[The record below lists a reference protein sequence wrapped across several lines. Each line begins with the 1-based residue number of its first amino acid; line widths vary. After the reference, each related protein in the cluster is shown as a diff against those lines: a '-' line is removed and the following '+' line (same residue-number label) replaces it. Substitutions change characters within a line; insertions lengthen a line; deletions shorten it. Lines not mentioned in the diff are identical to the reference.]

1 MTQTDRRIGI
11 GQIRL
16 CARIVALA
24 VAIAIAG
31 AVATVPAHADSSQ
44 TSAGVFTSTGSPRAL
59 AASPGLYEWRFEAA
73 RGPSPFDRIGLHRV
87 ARGPVAPAHPRI
99 VILYLP
105 GTNMNGEVAIDDV
118 RYSIQLYMAAHG
130 ADVWSLDYRTHFIP
144 PDTASAALAELK
156 GWTNDLFANDIDA
169 AARFVIATTHQ
180 RRIFVAGFSR
190 GVEFAYLYAALHPK
204 DVAGLIIL
212 DGYLPHSA
220 SAPPPPDHVAD
231 DIGGRHLTYDRRK
244 ALMEAVIRD
253 PDGPAPIPQFKTASD
268 NLEHVV
274 HDSAAFG
281 GNGGLANPQG
291 GFSDPVVLARAL
303 ITYDRYWPAV
313 QDYDNPFRAARLETL
328 LMSRIPVIAFA
339 STNISAR
346 WPCDVA
352 QSAKATGG
360 SVSFAQLDGW
370 GHLDVICG
378 THSEREVFAPALGW
392 IRRRLK
398 PGSD

>member
-1 MTQTDRRIGI
+1 MTQPDRRKGI
-11 GQIRL
+11 GRIRL
-16 CARIVALA
+16 RARIVALA

-31 AVATVPAHADSSQ
+31 AVATVPARADSSQ
-44 TSAGVFTSTGSPRAL
+44 SSAGAFTSTGSPRAL
-59 AASPGLYEWRFEAA
+59 TASPGLYEWRFEAT
-73 RGPSPFDRIGLHRV
+73 RGPSPFDCVGLHRV

-105 GTNMNGEVAIDDV
+105 GTNMNGEVAIDEV

-144 PDTASAALAELK
+144 PDTPPAALAELK
-156 GWTNDLFANDIDA
+156 GWTNDLFASDIEA

-204 DVAGLIIL
+204 NVAGLIIL

-220 SAPPPPDHVAD
+220 STAPPPDRVAD
-231 DIGGRHLTYDRRK
+231 DIGGRHLTYDKRK

-268 NLEHVV
+268 NLAHVV

-291 GFSDPVVLARAL
+291 GFSDPVVLAREL

-313 QDYDNPFRAARLETL
+313 QDYDNPFSAARLETL
-328 LMSRIPVIAFA
+328 RMSPIPVIAFA

-346 WPCDVA
+346 WPSDVE
-352 QSAKATGG
+352 QSARSTGG
-360 SVSFAQLDGW
+360 AASFTRLDGW

-378 THSEREVFAPALGW
+378 AHSERDVFVPALAW

-398 PGSD
+398 PGPD